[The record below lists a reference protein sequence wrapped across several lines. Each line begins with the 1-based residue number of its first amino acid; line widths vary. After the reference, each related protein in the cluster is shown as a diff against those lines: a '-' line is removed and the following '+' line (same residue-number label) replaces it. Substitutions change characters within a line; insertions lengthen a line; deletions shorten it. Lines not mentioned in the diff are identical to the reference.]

1 MKKRESKWE
10 ALQGGG
16 FLKGSAAGL
25 SEMLLGWR
33 SLFLG
38 VCGTLGGFA
47 GAVTGEGIVERL
59 VLVVIGCVSLVLA
72 AVSWKYVKRQQNER
86 NAQRDST

>member
-1 MKKRESKWE
+1 MKKSENKRT
-10 ALQGGG
+10 LQGGA

-38 VCGTLGGFA
+38 CGGTLAGFI
-47 GAVTGEGIVERL
+47 GAITNKGLTTRL
-59 VLVVIGCVSLVLA
+59 TLVAIGCVSLALA
-72 AVSWKYVKRQQNER
+72 AVSWKYMKRQQDER
-86 NAQRDST
+86 NARRDNT